1 MRNSLQVNVVL
12 HSYRTNKTYRVLFIK
27 LPNAVLCEMETTKL
41 VIEPF
46 IVSMLLQALEN
57 GEMEIVQEE
66 EEVYP
71 DKTMTADQKEAFE
84 KRKYIVD
91 TIEKEYGPDY
101 IRLSNKQPK
110 ESIVLLEQKTGLCKS
125 TIWKTIRTYLQAGR
139 SLNAIKDGRLGRRKF
154 GYGEYNYS
162 KKTGRDYENN
172 IEIGIKL
179 DEAVLK
185 KFEAAVKYYKSGR
198 AKSLRAAYTWMN
210 QKFYSD
216 VVETEGGYSFM
227 LLPASERPT
236 EAQFYYY
243 CRQNL
248 SKKEKEIAKTSVME
262 YNNNSR
268 LLLGDTVKGSHG
280 PGDRIQMDEVE
291 VDLFLQSSVLEGKTV
306 GRPIVYCMI
315 DSYSRVILA
324 LGIAFDNNSVIG
336 MTNCFVNLMDDKVE
350 YCKKYGIHIS
360 PEMWPSCV
368 LPNRIL
374 CDRGSEY
381 TSNEAERIF
390 NALNIQRELVPAGSG
405 SLKGTV
411 EQWFHQMHSNQNHVV
426 EKNGLMEKR
435 YDSSHKKKAV
445 LTLDEY
451 TKMLLNFVIYHNNT
465 PMDNYPL
472 TKDMLRKGIRPVPAE
487 IWKYGEAVYGSPR
500 KVSNLSQYYY
510 DLLLPVSGTVSR
522 HGIIVKDLNYL
533 SLNDEGMFEEMIEAG
548 KKRIHK
554 EFRMDPRDIGSVY
567 YVRDKKL
574 YRAELN
580 TNRAGNADF
589 AGLTLNEWETIRKH
603 INTLKREGRITK
615 QEHQAFLEYTQEQI
629 INAARKADISVDS
642 KDLQEARKQ
651 EKQIVQSKHSIYSR
665 ICTDMEKRFGIAM
678 NCEPMEE
685 DEIFVDEIDVY
696 GDTSVQPILDTEE
709 DNEDNN
715 VNFGEDGE
723 ILDPSKFF
731 M

>member
-1 MRNSLQVNVVL
+1 
-12 HSYRTNKTYRVLFIK
+12 
-27 LPNAVLCEMETTKL
+27 
-41 VIEPF
+41 
-46 IVSMLLQALEN
+46 
-57 GEMEIVQEE
+57 
-66 EEVYP
+66 
-71 DKTMTADQKEAFE
+71 
-84 KRKYIVD
+84 
-91 TIEKEYGPDY
+91 
-101 IRLSNKQPK
+101 
-110 ESIVLLEQKTGLCKS
+110 
-125 TIWKTIRTYLQAGR
+125 
-139 SLNAIKDGRLGRRKF
+139 
-154 GYGEYNYS
+154 
-162 KKTGRDYENN
+162 
-172 IEIGIKL
+172 
-179 DEAVLK
+179 
-185 KFEAAVKYYKSGR
+185 
-198 AKSLRAAYTWMN
+198 
-210 QKFYSD
+210 
-216 VVETEGGYSFM
+216 
-227 LLPASERPT
+227 
-236 EAQFYYY
+236 
-243 CRQNL
+243 
-248 SKKEKEIAKTSVME
+248 
-262 YNNNSR
+262 
-268 LLLGDTVKGSHG
+268 
-280 PGDRIQMDEVE
+280 
-291 VDLFLQSSVLEGKTV
+291 
-306 GRPIVYCMI
+306 
-315 DSYSRVILA
+315 
-324 LGIAFDNNSVIG
+324 
-336 MTNCFVNLMDDKVE
+336 
-350 YCKKYGIHIS
+350 
-360 PEMWPSCV
+360 
-368 LPNRIL
+368 
-374 CDRGSEY
+374 
-381 TSNEAERIF
+381 
-390 NALNIQRELVPAGSG
+390 
-405 SLKGTV
+405 
-411 EQWFHQMHSNQNHVV
+411 
-426 EKNGLMEKR
+426 
-435 YDSSHKKKAV
+435 
-445 LTLDEY
+445 
-451 TKMLLNFVIYHNNT
+451 
-465 PMDNYPL
+465 MDNYPL